1 MECRKGLE
9 NQVYDEYRVASTH
22 FHNNHARYVQFLK
35 IVGSS
40 PSVHLQQEIN
50 SNLANKFKENS
61 SCIFSY
67 LNWKKTI
74 MDSCGNSSNGSSC
87 SGGGGR
93 SNKK

>member
-40 PSVHLQQEIN
+40 PRFFFEI
-50 SNLANKFKENS
+50 FKG
-61 SCIFSY
+61 ILRGF
-67 LNWKKTI
+67 
-74 MDSCGNSSNGSSC
+74 
-87 SGGGGR
+87 
-93 SNKK
+93 